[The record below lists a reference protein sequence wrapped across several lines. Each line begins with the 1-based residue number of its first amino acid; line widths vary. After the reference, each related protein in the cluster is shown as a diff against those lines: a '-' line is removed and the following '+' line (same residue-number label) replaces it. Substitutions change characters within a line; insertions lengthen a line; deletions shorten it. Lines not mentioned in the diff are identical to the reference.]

1 MLKIILLGIFTFA
14 LLSATAQ
21 IQTQVIGDSVFMHSN
36 TGKSELILQNSTD
49 TVNGFLFNNGAGR
62 TAFRRALVKI
72 NDSLY
77 LIGADTLHI
86 HNTDAGMTNG
96 WSLTGNS
103 ATTPGTNFI
112 GTTDNLP
119 LLLKVNNTSAGYL
132 GTSTNYNTSFGI
144 LSLPSSATGAKNTA
158 LGASTL
164 SLNTSGN
171 DNVASGYAALKSNTS
186 GYRNAAIGY
195 ESMYQN
201 ISGYNNVAIG
211 NISQSW
217 DTASIGNTSVGSESM
232 NQAGGGVHNG
242 GSYNSAFGYGALG
255 DNWNNKYNIGIG
267 YLAGEGSTSSNT
279 LYIADSTFHM
289 KFKLDSASDAA
300 PSVIGKDAN
309 GFWHVYPTPAGSGG
323 SGGGT
328 VTNLSTGYGLIGGPI
343 TTSGT
348 IVVDTTALHQ
358 KFVGFE
364 DSTVYYPYNSNPKGY
379 LTSSNAWSSTGNAGT
394 TSSNF
399 LGTTDNMALQF
410 KVNNIFSGFIST
422 SPSFSSTAFGNSALS
437 TYSTGTLTG
446 NPNTAFGSGAL
457 TKVTSGSFNT
467 AVGHSAGGS
476 FTTGYYNT
484 SIGNLANDWNQTGIN
499 NTSVGEESMGQA
511 GSGVHN
517 HSYNTAIGFAA
528 LADNYGNYNIGLGNR
543 AGQGGVGDSTL
554 FVSDSTIHMKFRLDS
569 IAGDAR
575 NIIGKDAN
583 GFWHVYQIPAGIN
596 GGGTVTDVATGFGL
610 LGGPITTTGS
620 IAVDTAALHQQFLE
634 PSDSTVYYPYASNP
648 KGYLIASNAW
658 NTTGNAGTTLSDF
671 IGTTD
676 NQPLI
681 FKVGG
686 ISSGRIETATSSPT
700 EYNVAFGLSA
710 LQNIVSGGNYNTAI
724 GSFSL
729 YSNTSGFQN
738 TAVGLNA
745 LRGNTTGNYNTALG
759 INALDSNSIGNNN
772 VAFGNDAMQ
781 FNKSGSYNTSFGNL
795 SMQNST
801 TSNYNVAIGH
811 QALYTTT
818 NVNYSIALGLNSGNS
833 SPASNTFYIAD
844 STYHMRYK
852 LDSAAGSAPSV
863 IGKDANGFWHVY
875 QSPSP
880 GSAGITTI
888 QEDGTSLTARPTL
901 NFNYGVT
908 ATDNA
913 ASSTTAVDINLST
926 ASNSL
931 TTDVSMSSG
940 STFYDGGTVS
950 LAAGTWLITA
960 TATIESSNNS
970 AMKITGKIWD
980 GTTVYSASEGSVG
993 SLGGGAKGYVNISMN
1008 SLVTV
1013 SSTTTIKGSYASTI
1027 ASCSLKAATADNNTG
1042 TAGKTTSIT
1051 AVRIK

>member
-21 IQTQVIGDSVFMHSN
+21 IQTQVIGDSVFMRSN

-62 TAFRRALVKI
+62 TAFKRALVKI

-103 ATTPGTNFI
+103 ATTPGTNFIGTTDNTALLFKVNNVQSGTINDSIKSTSFGYNTLPVNTGNYNSGFGFEALAANTTGYNNTAVGGLALYANTGGYDNTTLGVASLFTNSTGFGNSAFGRDALRNNTTGNYNMGIGQQALTNNSIGISNTAIGRQSLYYNTTGNYNIGIGNAAGINGNPGSSNTFYISDSSYHMYYALDSSSGAAPSVIGKDPNGFWHVYQTPIGGGGISQVQLDDSTAAAKAFSWNLTGNSSTTSSNFI

-164 SLNTSGN
+164 SLNTTGN

-289 KFKLDSASDAA
+289 KFKLDSASGAA

-309 GFWHVYPTPAGSGG
+309 GFWHVYSTPAGSGG

-328 VTNLSTGYGLIGGPI
+328 VTNLATGYGLTGGPI

-348 IVVDTTALHQ
+348 ILVDTTALHQ

-379 LTSSNAWSSTGNAGT
+379 LTSSNAWSPTGNAGT

-437 TYSTGTLTG
+437 TYSTGALTG

-543 AGQGGVGDSTL
+543 AGQNVAGDSTL
-554 FVSDSTIHMKFRLDS
+554 FVSDSTIHMKFHLDS
-569 IAGDAR
+569 IAGIA
-575 NIIGKDAN
+575 AN
-583 GFWHVYQIPAGIN
+583 
-596 GGGTVTDVATGFGL
+596 
-610 LGGPITTTGS
+610 
-620 IAVDTAALHQQFLE
+620 
-634 PSDSTVYYPYASNP
+634 
-648 KGYLIASNAW
+648 
-658 NTTGNAGTTLSDF
+658 
-671 IGTTD
+671 
-676 NQPLI
+676 
-681 FKVGG
+681 
-686 ISSGRIETATSSPT
+686 
-700 EYNVAFGLSA
+700 
-710 LQNIVSGGNYNTAI
+710 
-724 GSFSL
+724 
-729 YSNTSGFQN
+729 
-738 TAVGLNA
+738 
-745 LRGNTTGNYNTALG
+745 
-759 INALDSNSIGNNN
+759 
-772 VAFGNDAMQ
+772 
-781 FNKSGSYNTSFGNL
+781 
-795 SMQNST
+795 
-801 TSNYNVAIGH
+801 
-811 QALYTTT
+811 
-818 NVNYSIALGLNSGNS
+818 
-833 SPASNTFYIAD
+833 
-844 STYHMRYK
+844 
-852 LDSAAGSAPSV
+852 V

-875 QSPSP
+875 QPPSGS
-880 GSAGITTI
+880 GSAGISTV

-913 ASSTTAVDINLST
+913 ASSTTAVDINLLT

-950 LAAGTWLITA
+950 LPAGTWLITA

-1042 TAGKTTSIT
+1042 TSGKTTLIT

>member
-62 TAFRRALVKI
+62 TAFKRALVKI

-103 ATTPGTNFI
+103 ATTPGTNFIGTTDNTALLFKVNNVQSGTINDSIKSTSFGYNTLPVNTGNYNSGFGFEALAANTTGYNNTAVGGLALYANTGGYDNTTLGVASLFTNSTGFGNSAFGRDALRNNTTGNYNMGIGQQALTNNSIGISNTAIGRQSLYYNTTGNYNIGIGNAAGINGNPGSSNTFYISDSSYHMYYALDSSSGAAPSVIGKDPNGFWHVYQTPIGGGGISQVQLDDSTAAAKAFSWNLTGNSSTTSSNFI

-164 SLNTSGN
+164 SLNTTGN

-289 KFKLDSASDAA
+289 KFKLDSASGAA

-309 GFWHVYPTPAGSGG
+309 GFWHVYSTPAGSGG

-328 VTNLSTGYGLIGGPI
+328 VTNLATGYGLTGGPI

-348 IVVDTTALHQ
+348 ILVDTTALHQ

-379 LTSSNAWSSTGNAGT
+379 LTSSNAWSPTGNAGT

-437 TYSTGTLTG
+437 TYSTGALTG

-543 AGQGGVGDSTL
+543 AGQNVAGDSTL
-554 FVSDSTIHMKFRLDS
+554 FVSDSTIHMKFHLDS
-569 IAGDAR
+569 IAGIA
-575 NIIGKDAN
+575 AN
-583 GFWHVYQIPAGIN
+583 
-596 GGGTVTDVATGFGL
+596 
-610 LGGPITTTGS
+610 
-620 IAVDTAALHQQFLE
+620 
-634 PSDSTVYYPYASNP
+634 
-648 KGYLIASNAW
+648 
-658 NTTGNAGTTLSDF
+658 
-671 IGTTD
+671 
-676 NQPLI
+676 
-681 FKVGG
+681 
-686 ISSGRIETATSSPT
+686 
-700 EYNVAFGLSA
+700 
-710 LQNIVSGGNYNTAI
+710 
-724 GSFSL
+724 
-729 YSNTSGFQN
+729 
-738 TAVGLNA
+738 
-745 LRGNTTGNYNTALG
+745 
-759 INALDSNSIGNNN
+759 
-772 VAFGNDAMQ
+772 
-781 FNKSGSYNTSFGNL
+781 
-795 SMQNST
+795 
-801 TSNYNVAIGH
+801 
-811 QALYTTT
+811 
-818 NVNYSIALGLNSGNS
+818 
-833 SPASNTFYIAD
+833 
-844 STYHMRYK
+844 
-852 LDSAAGSAPSV
+852 V

-875 QSPSP
+875 QPPSGS
-880 GSAGITTI
+880 GSAGISTV

-950 LAAGTWLITA
+950 LPAGTWLITA

-1042 TAGKTTSIT
+1042 TSGKTTLIT